1 MQAAILSIRSLALFT
16 QSLTPQNRGRLLP
29 QGVL

>member
-1 MQAAILSIRSLALFT
+1 MQAAILSIRSLALYTEPDF
-16 QSLTPQNRGRLLP
+16 LKRGQLLP